1 MALIRHSFSL
11 CVLLVLSLSTSC
23 YSSSFQENDL
33 LLHSYV
39 DDDDR
44 EAIGF
49 YGSGAAHPSYMSI
62 PENPKFSERID
73 LRTQLFSTLSSV
85 KMVSVDDFGAK
96 GNGVADDTQVVHIYI
111 VM

>member
-1 MALIRHSFSL
+1 MRHSFSL

-23 YSSSFQENDL
+23 YSSSFQENDDS
-33 LLHSYV
+33 LLHTYV

-44 EAIGF
+44 ELIGF

-62 PENPKFSERID
+62 PKNPKFSEPID
-73 LRTQLFSTLSSV
+73 LRTQLFSTSSSV

-96 GNGVADDTQVVHIYI
+96 GNGIADDTQVVHIYI

>member
-1 MALIRHSFSL
+1 MKHSFSL
-11 CVLLVLSLSTSC
+11 CVLLVLSLSASC
-23 YSSSFQENDL
+23 YSSSFQESDS

-73 LRTQLFSTLSSV
+73 LRTQLLSTSSSV

-96 GNGVADDTQVVHIYI
+96 GNGVADDTQVVHIYSN
-111 VM
+111 VNM